1 MKKNTHSLEPDK
13 KKITTRSFRRIKDY
27 QMVYLVS

>member
-13 KKITTRSFRRIKDY
+13 KKKLPLAVLDVLKITKWYI
-27 QMVYLVS
+27 